1 MRNAGTTR
9 VQFAEVKVIY
19 NPDLDKLALDAGAT
33 LLIEPDGVTLGRMTP
48 GDIGGWRTGTL
59 VYAGASLATVSADL
73 ARSLGRPIDVAPA
86 IAAQRFTGTLA
97 LGDGEAGATLTRI
110 APLLGDRKSTRTNS
124 SP

>member
-1 MRNAGTTR
+1 MIRRPPRVTLTDTRVPDRTLVRAAKAGTAR
-9 VQFAEVKVIY
+9 VQGAEGKVSY
-19 NPDLDKLALDAGAT
+19 DPDLDKLAVDAGAT

-86 IAAQRFTGTLA
+86 IAAQRFTGKIGRA
-97 LGDGEAGATLTRI
+97 HV
-110 APLLGDRKSTRTNS
+110 
-124 SP
+124 

>member
-9 VQFAEVKVIY
+9 VQVAEGKVIY

-59 VYAGASLATVSADL
+59 VYEGAQLATVPDEL
-73 ARSLGRPIDVAPA
+73 ARSLGRPNEVAPA
-86 IAAQRFTGTLA
+86 IARS
-97 LGDGEAGATLTRI
+97 EARSAGQEWCCNVHTR
-110 APLLGDRKSTRTNS
+110 RSQEH
-124 SP
+124 